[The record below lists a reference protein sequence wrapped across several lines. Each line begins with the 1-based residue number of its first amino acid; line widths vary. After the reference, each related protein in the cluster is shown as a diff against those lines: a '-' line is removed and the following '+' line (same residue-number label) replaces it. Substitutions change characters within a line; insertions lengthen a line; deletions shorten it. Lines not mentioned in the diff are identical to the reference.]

1 MRRTMVQYALENE
14 ISRAHRLLAEGQ
26 PGQAATLFSQLAA
39 GIDGRGRPRQA
50 GNLHAKAA
58 HAFIESGDAKQ
69 ALEQARLVL
78 GIFTRFGMLP
88 RAAQFKARIV
98 QHLREKNMASEADV
112 FERETDL
119 PTAPLQPEQH
129 ARARL
134 PAACPKCGAP
144 VRSDE
149 VEWIDADSAECG
161 YCGATLIAGE

>member
-14 ISRAHRLLAEGQ
+14 ISRAHRLLGEGQ

-58 HAFIESGDAKQ
+58 HAFIESGDARQ
-69 ALEQARLVL
+69 TLEQARLVL

-98 QHLREKNMASEADV
+98 QHLREKGMTEEADI
-112 FERETDL
+112 FEKETDL
-119 PTAPLQPEQH
+119 PAVPFQ
-129 ARARL
+129 AADRSRARL
-134 PAACPKCGAP
+134 PADCPKCGAP

-149 VEWIDADSAECG
+149 VEWIDATSAECG
-161 YCGATLIAGE
+161 YCGVTLQTT